1 MKNKVEKS
9 DAFRIVL
16 DSKASNSAN
25 VLPAGSGDL
34 SPSKVTVVGLSQQI
48 RFLCFGRLQGR
59 QISILFSP
67 QVSLTT
73 SFEIFIIL
81 MVTCAAS
88 IFSV

>member
-9 DAFRIVL
+9 DAFRIVV

-34 SPSKVTVVGLSQQI
+34 SPSKVTVVGLSQQ
-48 RFLCFGRLQGR
+48 RLQGR